1 MVIWVKISK
10 TEKTIEIHLVRLT
23 EVCGKV
29 LSEKYAY
36 KSVKTAL
43 LLSNVI
49 DADHQNSCLF
59 TNKGHFSSP
68 LWVVISVLAK
78 FHNTLPIALTRLSKH
93 ISTINSV

>member
-1 MVIWVKISK
+1 MVIWVKIVK
-10 TEKTIEIHLVRLT
+10 TERTIEIQLVRPT

-29 LSEKYAY
+29 LSDKNAY

-68 LWVVISVLAK
+68 LWVLIGVLTK
-78 FHNTLPIALTRLSKH
+78 SDEYYFT
-93 ISTINSV
+93 NSSN

>member
-1 MVIWVKISK
+1 MVIWVKIFKSEK
-10 TEKTIEIHLVRLT
+10 KTIEIQLIRRT

-29 LSEKYAY
+29 LSDKNAY

-49 DADHQNSCLF
+49 DVDHQNSCLF

-68 LWVVISVLAK
+68 LLVLIGVLAK
-78 FHNTLPIALTRLSKH
+78 FYE
-93 ISTINSV
+93 

>member
-1 MVIWVKISK
+1 MVIWVKIFK
-10 TEKTIEIHLVRLT
+10 TEKTIEIIVRLT
-23 EVCGKV
+23 EVGGKV

-59 TNKGHFSSP
+59 TNKGHFSLP
-68 LWVVISVLAK
+68 LWVLIGVLAK
-78 FHNTLPIALTRLSKH
+78 FHE
-93 ISTINSV
+93 

>member
-1 MVIWVKISK
+1 MVIWVKIFK
-10 TEKTIEIHLVRLT
+10 TEKTIEIQLVRLT
-23 EVCGKV
+23 DICGIV
-29 LSEKYAY
+29 LRKENVY

-68 LWVVISVLAK
+68 LWVLIGVLTK
-78 FHNTLPIALTRLSKH
+78 FDE
-93 ISTINSV
+93 

>member
-1 MVIWVKISK
+1 MVIWVNIFK

-49 DADHQNSCLF
+49 DADYQNSCLF
-59 TNKGHFSSP
+59 TNKRHVSR
-68 LWVVISVLAK
+68 AK
-78 FHNTLPIALTRLSKH
+78 IRKMFLTTDLCHYYQFQVKY
-93 ISTINSV
+93 

>member
-1 MVIWVKISK
+1 MVIWVKILK
-10 TEKTIEIHLVRLT
+10 TERTIEIQLVRLT
-23 EVCGKV
+23 EVGGKIP
-29 LSEKYAY
+29 SEKNAY

-68 LWVVISVLAK
+68 LWVLIGVLAK
-78 FHNTLPIALTRLSKH
+78 FHG
-93 ISTINSV
+93 

>member
-1 MVIWVKISK
+1 MDVQ
-10 TEKTIEIHLVRLT
+10 LVRLN

-29 LSEKYAY
+29 LSEKNAY

-49 DADHQNSCLF
+49 NADHQINCFF

-68 LWVVISVLAK
+68 LWVVTGA
-78 FHNTLPIALTRLSKH
+78 N
-93 ISTINSV
+93 